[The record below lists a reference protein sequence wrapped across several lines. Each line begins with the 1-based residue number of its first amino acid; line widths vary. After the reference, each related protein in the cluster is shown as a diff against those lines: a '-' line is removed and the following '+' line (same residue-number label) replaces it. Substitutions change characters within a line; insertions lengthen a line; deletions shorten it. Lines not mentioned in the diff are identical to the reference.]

1 VLRYHCQENYFVT
14 NFGDSDTREDIPQ
27 LCDGYEQE
35 VIRELNLR
43 ASGISTVIWA
53 TGYVFDFS
61 LGETARTRRR
71 WLHGPDTRTDPVR
84 RFIFPGYA
92 VVATA
97 AGPESCLGWEMTLPA
112 LPAHIAMRE
121 RQEVEAAV

>member
-14 NFGDSDTREDIPQ
+14 NFGDSDTREGIPQ
-27 LCDGYEQE
+27 LRDGYEQ
-35 VIRELNLR
+35 VIRELNLK

-71 WLHGPDTRTDPVR
+71 WLPVQIRGLTSTTVYISWVCRGCNGR
-84 RFIFPGYA
+84 RSGILFGVGDDA
-92 VVATA
+92 ACVARPHRDA
-97 AGPESCLGWEMTLPA
+97 
-112 LPAHIAMRE
+112 
-121 RQEVEAAV
+121 